1 MNAFKIASN
10 VGFVI
15 ALAGLGVT
23 YYGFRFLL
31 ETNDLQKNG
40 IKVKG
45 KVVDIAQNGPMYRM
59 PVVEFKTK
67 EGQKIRFESRLQINH
82 LMFKYV
88 VGQEVEVIYKQPLSK
103 PENREINAF
112 WEQNMPQIFLGS
124 FGVFL
129 FLFGLLFRWLMLR
142 KAKKYAAS

>member
-23 YYGFRFLL
+23 WYGFRFLL

-40 IKVKG
+40 IKTKG
-45 KVVDIAQNGPMYRM
+45 KVTEIHQNGPMYRM

-67 EGQKIRFESRLQINH
+67 EGKKHRFESRLQVNH

-88 VGQEVEVIYKQPLSK
+88 VGQEVEVIYHKSDFK
-103 PENREINAF
+103 NCEINAF

-142 KAKKYAAS
+142 KAKKYATT

>member
-15 ALAGLGVT
+15 ALAGLGIT

-45 KVVDIAQNGPMYRM
+45 KVIEIHQNGPMYRM

-67 EGQKIRFESRLQINH
+67 EAKKHRFESRLQVNH
-82 LMFKYV
+82 LMFKYA
-88 VGQEVEVIYKQPLSK
+88 VGQEVEVIYHKADFK
-103 PENREINAF
+103 NCEINAF

-129 FLFGLLFRWLMLR
+129 FLFGLLFRWLMLK
-142 KAKKYAAS
+142 KARKYAAG